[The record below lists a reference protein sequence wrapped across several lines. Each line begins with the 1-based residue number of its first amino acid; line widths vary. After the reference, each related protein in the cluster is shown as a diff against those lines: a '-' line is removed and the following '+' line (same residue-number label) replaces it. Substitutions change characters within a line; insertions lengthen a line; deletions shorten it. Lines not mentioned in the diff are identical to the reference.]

1 MNLYRIIL
9 NDNLGLR
16 RDRDETFATLKEAN
30 EFVNTLP
37 QNGTMCLYQI
47 RSNTTTPDKR
57 FVAVE
62 RYVVWNN

>member
-1 MNLYRIIL
+1 MILYRIIL
-9 NDNLGLR
+9 NDNACLG
-16 RDRDETFATLKEAN
+16 RDRDESFAQLAAAQ

-37 QNGTMCLYQI
+37 QERTCCVYQI
-47 RSNTTTPDKR
+47 RSNMATPDHR

>member
-16 RDRDETFATLKEAN
+16 RDRDETFATLNEAN

>member
-1 MNLYRIIL
+1 MVLYRIIL
-9 NDNLGLR
+9 NDNLGLG
-16 RDRDETFATLKEAN
+16 RDVDETFATLEEAN

-47 RSNTTTPDKR
+47 RSNTTTPVKR